1 MPLQIYDTF
10 SNEKKLF
17 EPIDPSNV
25 RMYVC
30 GPTVY
35 DFPHVGNA
43 RPVIVFDLLFRLLRR
58 IYGIDNVTYV
68 RNITDVDDKI
78 IAAASENNE
87 DIKSLT
93 ERTIKFFHDDADY
106 IGALEPTFEPKATD
120 YINDMINIISC
131 LIEKDYA
138 YVSEDNVLFS
148 ASKFSKYGQLS
159 GKNLEEMIAG
169 SRVEVESFK
178 RSSSDFVLW
187 KPSKSSEPGWD
198 SPWGKGRP
206 GWHIECSAMS
216 IKYLGKNFEIHG
228 GGRDLIFPHHENE
241 IAQSESF
248 TSEQFAKIWMHA
260 GMITING
267 EKMSKSVG
275 NVKSINHVLES
286 WGPNVAR
293 LFCISG
299 HYSKPIDY
307 TEDLLKENL
316 IRLRQIETCYY
327 ELRLAQESQETE
339 DISSLLEESRE
350 KFDAALNDDFN
361 TSLGLSVF
369 FNMIKTI
376 NSLAADEKISKKIAI
391 QALPVLEYMLEVL
404 GIEIQT
410 VSDEEIES
418 IFELINK
425 RETLREEKQFEEAD
439 KIRDQI
445 AGLGIS
451 LIDHKNKTLWMK
463 KEAIKSEK
471 Q

>member
-78 IAAASENNE
+78 INAASENNE

-120 YINDMINIISC
+120 YINDMIDIISS

-216 IKYLGKNFEIHG
+216 EKLLGKNFDIHG
-228 GGRDLIFPHHENE
+228 GGQDLIFPHHENE
-241 IAQSESF
+241 IAQSECANN
-248 TSEQFAKIWMHA
+248 EKFANFWLH
-260 GMITING
+260 NG
-267 EKMSKSVG
+267 FVNVEGNKMSKSEG
-275 NVKSINHVLES
+275 NFVTVNQLKQKYQGEVI
-286 WGPNVAR
+286 R
-293 LFCISG
+293 LAMIST
-299 HYSKPIDY
+299 HYRQPLNW
-307 TEDLLKENL
+307 TENNL
-316 IRLRQIETCYY
+316 IECKKTLDKWYQLFSENNF
-327 ELRLAQESQETE
+327 S
-339 DISSLLEESRE
+339 
-350 KFDAALNDDFN
+350 FDN
-361 TSLGLSVF
+361 
-369 FNMIKTI
+369 
-376 NSLAADEKISKKIAI
+376 EKISSEVINALEDDLNTPKAI
-391 QALPVLEYMLEVL
+391 SVLHQLYKDCKSNDRNTVETFLSSANFL
-404 GIEIQT
+404 GILMHTSSEWL
-410 VSDEEIES
+410 SWGKEKLS
-418 IFELINK
+418 ID
-425 RETLREEKQFEEAD
+425 EKQIELLISERKSARDNGNFEKAD
-439 KIRDQI
+439 KIRND
-445 AGLGIS
+445 LEHKGI
-451 LIDHKNKTLWMK
+451 LLEDNEGKTTWRFK
-463 KEAIKSEK
+463 
-471 Q
+471 

>member
-78 IAAASENNE
+78 ITAASENNE

-120 YINDMINIISC
+120 YINDMIDIISS

-148 ASKFSKYGQLS
+148 TSKFSKYGQLS

-216 IKYLGKNFEIHG
+216 EKLLGKNFDIHG
-228 GGRDLIFPHHENE
+228 GGQDLIFPHHENE
-241 IAQSESF
+241 IAQSECANN
-248 TSEQFAKIWMHA
+248 EKFANFWLH
-260 GMITING
+260 NG
-267 EKMSKSVG
+267 FVNVEGNKMSKSEG
-275 NVKSINHVLES
+275 NFVTVNQLKQKYQGEVI
-286 WGPNVAR
+286 R
-293 LFCISG
+293 LAMISTHYRQPLNWTENNLIECKKTLDKWYQLISG
-299 HYSKPIDY
+299 NNFS
-307 TEDLLKENL
+307 
-316 IRLRQIETCYY
+316 
-327 ELRLAQESQETE
+327 
-339 DISSLLEESRE
+339 
-350 KFDAALNDDFN
+350 FDN
-361 TSLGLSVF
+361 
-369 FNMIKTI
+369 
-376 NSLAADEKISKKIAI
+376 EKISSEVIDALEDDLNTPKAI
-391 QALPVLEYMLEVL
+391 SVLHQLYKDCKSNNKNTVETFLSSANFL
-404 GIEIQT
+404 GILMHTSSEWL
-410 VSDEEIES
+410 SWGKEKLS
-418 IFELINK
+418 ID
-425 RETLREEKQFEEAD
+425 EKQIELLISERKSARDNGNFEKAD
-439 KIRDQI
+439 KIRND
-445 AGLGIS
+445 LEHKGI
-451 LIDHKNKTLWMK
+451 LLEDNEGKTTWRFK
-463 KEAIKSEK
+463 
-471 Q
+471 

>member
-58 IYGIDNVTYV
+58 IYGNDNVTYV

-78 IAAASENNE
+78 ITAASENNE

-93 ERTIKFFHDDADY
+93 ERTIKFFHDDANY

-120 YINDMINIISC
+120 YINDMIDIISS
-131 LIEKDYA
+131 LIEKNYA

-159 GKNLEEMIAG
+159 GKNLKEMIAG

-216 IKYLGKNFEIHG
+216 EKLLGKNFDIHG
-228 GGRDLIFPHHENE
+228 GGQDLIFPHHENE
-241 IAQSESF
+241 IAQSECANN
-248 TSEQFAKIWMHA
+248 EKFANYWLH
-260 GMITING
+260 NG
-267 EKMSKSVG
+267 FVNVEGNKMSKSEG
-275 NVKSINHVLES
+275 NFVTVNQLKQKYQGEVIRLAMISTHYRQPLNWTENNLTECKKTLDKWYELISENNFSFDNKKISREVINALEDDLNTPKAISVLHQLYKDCKSSDRNKVETFLSSANFLGILMHTSSEWLS
-286 WGPNVAR
+286 WGKEK
-293 LFCISG
+293 LS
-299 HYSKPIDY
+299 ID
-307 TEDLLKENL
+307 DK
-316 IRLRQIETCYY
+316 QIE
-327 ELRLAQESQETE
+327 LL
-339 DISSLLEESRE
+339 ISERKSARDNGNFE
-350 KFDAALNDDFN
+350 K
-361 TSLGLSVF
+361 
-369 FNMIKTI
+369 
-376 NSLAADEKISKKIAI
+376 
-391 QALPVLEYMLEVL
+391 
-404 GIEIQT
+404 
-410 VSDEEIES
+410 
-418 IFELINK
+418 
-425 RETLREEKQFEEAD
+425 AD
-439 KIRDQI
+439 KIRND
-445 AGLGIS
+445 LEHKGILLEDS
-451 LIDHKNKTLWMK
+451 EGKTTWRFK
-463 KEAIKSEK
+463 
-471 Q
+471 

>member
-78 IAAASENNE
+78 ITAARENNE

-93 ERTIKFFHDDADY
+93 ERTIKFFHDDATY
-106 IGALEPTFEPKATD
+106 IGALEPTSEPKATD
-120 YINDMINIISC
+120 YINDMIDIISC
-131 LIEKDYA
+131 LIDKDYA

-178 RSSSDFVLW
+178 RSPSDFVLW
-187 KPSKSSEPGWD
+187 KPSKSSEPGWE

-216 IKYLGKNFEIHG
+216 EKLLGKNFDIHG
-228 GGRDLIFPHHENE
+228 GGQDLIFPHHENE
-241 IAQSESF
+241 IAQSECANN
-248 TSEQFAKIWMHA
+248 EKFANYWLH
-260 GMITING
+260 NG
-267 EKMSKSVG
+267 FVNVEGNKMSKSEG
-275 NVKSINHVLES
+275 NFVTVNQ
-286 WGPNVAR
+286 
-293 LFCISG
+293 
-299 HYSKPIDY
+299 
-307 TEDLLKENL
+307 LKQKYQGEV
-316 IRLRQIETCYY
+316 IRLAMISTHYRQP
-327 ELRLAQESQETE
+327 LNWTE
-339 DISSLLEESRE
+339 NNLTECKKTLDKWYKLISENNFP
-350 KFDAALNDDFN
+350 FDN
-361 TSLGLSVF
+361 
-369 FNMIKTI
+369 
-376 NSLAADEKISKKIAI
+376 EKISTEVIKALEDDLNTPKAI
-391 QALPVLEYMLEVL
+391 SILHQLYKDCKSNDKNTVETFLSSAKFL
-404 GIEIQT
+404 GILMHTSFEWLSWGKEKLGI
-410 VSDEEIES
+410 DENQIELLIS
-418 IFELINK
+418 ERKSARDDGNFEK
-425 RETLREEKQFEEAD
+425 AD
-439 KIRDQI
+439 KIRNDLDQM
-445 AGLGIS
+445 GI
-451 LIDHKNKTLWMK
+451 LLEDNEGKTTWRYK
-463 KEAIKSEK
+463 
-471 Q
+471 

>member
-17 EPIDPSNV
+17 DPIDPSNV

-120 YINDMINIISC
+120 YINDMIDIISR

-187 KPSKSSEPGWD
+187 KPSKSIEPGWD

-216 IKYLGKNFEIHG
+216 EKLLGKNFDIHG
-228 GGRDLIFPHHENE
+228 GGQDLIFPHHENE
-241 IAQSESF
+241 IAQSECANN
-248 TSEQFAKIWMHA
+248 EKFANFWLH
-260 GMITING
+260 NG
-267 EKMSKSVG
+267 FVNVEGNKMSKSEG
-275 NVKSINHVLES
+275 NFVTVNQLKQKYQGEVI
-286 WGPNVAR
+286 R
-293 LFCISG
+293 LAMIST
-299 HYSKPIDY
+299 HYRQPLNW
-307 TEDLLKENL
+307 TENNL
-316 IRLRQIETCYY
+316 IECKKTLDKWYQ
-327 ELRLAQESQETE
+327 L
-339 DISSLLEESRE
+339 ISKNNFS
-350 KFDAALNDDFN
+350 FDN
-361 TSLGLSVF
+361 
-369 FNMIKTI
+369 
-376 NSLAADEKISKKIAI
+376 EKISSEVINALEDDLNTPKAI
-391 QALPVLEYMLEVL
+391 SVLHQLYKDCKSNDRNTVETFLSSANFL
-404 GIEIQT
+404 GILMHTSSEWL
-410 VSDEEIES
+410 SWGKERLS
-418 IFELINK
+418 ID
-425 RETLREEKQFEEAD
+425 EKQIELLISERKSARDNGNFEKAD
-439 KIRDQI
+439 KIRND
-445 AGLGIS
+445 LEHKGI
-451 LIDHKNKTLWMK
+451 LLEDNEGKTTWRFK
-463 KEAIKSEK
+463 
-471 Q
+471 

>member
-78 IAAASENNE
+78 INAASENNE

-120 YINDMINIISC
+120 YINDMIDIISR

-216 IKYLGKNFEIHG
+216 EKLLGKNFDIHG
-228 GGRDLIFPHHENE
+228 GGQDLIFPHHENE
-241 IAQSESF
+241 IAQSECANN
-248 TSEQFAKIWMHA
+248 EKFANFWLH
-260 GMITING
+260 NG
-267 EKMSKSVG
+267 FVNVEGNKMSKSEG
-275 NVKSINHVLES
+275 NFVTVNQLKQKYQGEVI
-286 WGPNVAR
+286 R
-293 LFCISG
+293 LAMIST
-299 HYSKPIDY
+299 HYRQPLNW
-307 TEDLLKENL
+307 TEKNL
-316 IRLRQIETCYY
+316 IECKKTLDKWYQLIPENNF
-327 ELRLAQESQETE
+327 S
-339 DISSLLEESRE
+339 
-350 KFDAALNDDFN
+350 FDN
-361 TSLGLSVF
+361 
-369 FNMIKTI
+369 
-376 NSLAADEKISKKIAI
+376 EKISSEVINALEDDLNTPKAI
-391 QALPVLEYMLEVL
+391 SVLHQLYKDCKSNDRNTVETFLSSANFL
-404 GIEIQT
+404 GILMHTSSEWL
-410 VSDEEIES
+410 SWGKEKLS
-418 IFELINK
+418 ID
-425 RETLREEKQFEEAD
+425 EKQIELLISERKSARDNGNFEKAD
-439 KIRDQI
+439 KIRND
-445 AGLGIS
+445 LEHKGI
-451 LIDHKNKTLWMK
+451 LLEDIEGKTTWRFK
-463 KEAIKSEK
+463 
-471 Q
+471 

>member
-58 IYGIDNVTYV
+58 IYGVDNVTYV

-78 IAAASENNE
+78 ITAASENYE

-120 YINDMINIISC
+120 YINDMIEIISS

-216 IKYLGKNFEIHG
+216 EKLLGKNFDIHG
-228 GGRDLIFPHHENE
+228 GGQDLIFPHHENE
-241 IAQSESF
+241 IAQSECANN
-248 TSEQFAKIWMHA
+248 EKFANFWLH
-260 GMITING
+260 NG
-267 EKMSKSVG
+267 FVNVEGNKMSKSEG
-275 NVKSINHVLES
+275 NFVTVNQLKQKYQGEVI
-286 WGPNVAR
+286 R
-293 LFCISG
+293 LAMIST
-299 HYSKPIDY
+299 HYRQPLNW
-307 TEDLLKENL
+307 TENNL
-316 IRLRQIETCYY
+316 IECKKTLDKWYQ
-327 ELRLAQESQETE
+327 L
-339 DISSLLEESRE
+339 ISENNFS
-350 KFDAALNDDFN
+350 FDN
-361 TSLGLSVF
+361 
-369 FNMIKTI
+369 
-376 NSLAADEKISKKIAI
+376 EKISSEVINALEDDLNTPKAI
-391 QALPVLEYMLEVL
+391 SVLHQLYKDCKSNDRNTVETFLSSANFL
-404 GIEIQT
+404 GILMHTSSEWL
-410 VSDEEIES
+410 SWGKEKLS
-418 IFELINK
+418 ID
-425 RETLREEKQFEEAD
+425 EKQIELLISERKSARDNGNFEKAD
-439 KIRDQI
+439 KIRND
-445 AGLGIS
+445 LEHKGI
-451 LIDHKNKTLWMK
+451 LLEDNEGKTTWRFK
-463 KEAIKSEK
+463 
-471 Q
+471 

>member
-58 IYGIDNVTYV
+58 IYGVGNVTYV

-78 IAAASENNE
+78 ITAASENNE

-120 YINDMINIISC
+120 YINDMIDIISS

-216 IKYLGKNFEIHG
+216 EKLLGKNFDIHG
-228 GGRDLIFPHHENE
+228 GGQDLIFPHHENE
-241 IAQSESF
+241 IAQSECANN
-248 TSEQFAKIWMHA
+248 EKFANYWLH
-260 GMITING
+260 NG
-267 EKMSKSVG
+267 FVNVEGNKMSKSDG
-275 NVKSINHVLES
+275 NFVTVNQ
-286 WGPNVAR
+286 
-293 LFCISG
+293 
-299 HYSKPIDY
+299 
-307 TEDLLKENL
+307 LKQKYQGEV
-316 IRLRQIETCYY
+316 IRLAMISTHYRQP
-327 ELRLAQESQETE
+327 LNWTE
-339 DISSLLEESRE
+339 NNLTECKKTLDKWYQLISENHFS
-350 KFDAALNDDFN
+350 FDN
-361 TSLGLSVF
+361 
-369 FNMIKTI
+369 
-376 NSLAADEKISKKIAI
+376 EKISSEVINALEDDLNTPKAI
-391 QALPVLEYMLEVL
+391 SVLHQLYKDCKSNDRNTVETFLSSANFL
-404 GIEIQT
+404 GILMHTSSEWL
-410 VSDEEIES
+410 SWGKEKLS
-418 IFELINK
+418 ID
-425 RETLREEKQFEEAD
+425 EKQIELLISERKSARDNGNFEKAD
-439 KIRDQI
+439 KIRND
-445 AGLGIS
+445 LEHKGI
-451 LIDHKNKTLWMK
+451 LLEDNEGKTTWRFK
-463 KEAIKSEK
+463 
-471 Q
+471 

>member
-58 IYGIDNVTYV
+58 IYGVDNVTYV

-78 IAAASENNE
+78 ITAASENNE

-93 ERTIKFFHDDADY
+93 ERTIKFFHDDANY

-120 YINDMINIISC
+120 YINDMIEIISS

-216 IKYLGKNFEIHG
+216 EKLLGKNFDIHG
-228 GGRDLIFPHHENE
+228 GGQDLIFPHHENE
-241 IAQSESF
+241 IAQSECANN
-248 TSEQFAKIWMHA
+248 EKFANFWLH
-260 GMITING
+260 NG
-267 EKMSKSVG
+267 FVNVEGNKMSKSEG
-275 NVKSINHVLES
+275 NFVTVNQLKQKYQGEVI
-286 WGPNVAR
+286 R
-293 LFCISG
+293 LAMIST
-299 HYSKPIDY
+299 HYRQPLNW
-307 TEDLLKENL
+307 TENNL
-316 IRLRQIETCYY
+316 IECKKTLDKWYQ
-327 ELRLAQESQETE
+327 L
-339 DISSLLEESRE
+339 ISENNFS
-350 KFDAALNDDFN
+350 FDN
-361 TSLGLSVF
+361 
-369 FNMIKTI
+369 
-376 NSLAADEKISKKIAI
+376 EKISSEVINALEDDLNTPKAI
-391 QALPVLEYMLEVL
+391 SVLHQLYKDCKSNDRNTVETFLSSANFL
-404 GIEIQT
+404 GILMHTSSEWL
-410 VSDEEIES
+410 SWGKEKLS
-418 IFELINK
+418 ID
-425 RETLREEKQFEEAD
+425 EKQIELLISERKSARDNGNFEKAD
-439 KIRDQI
+439 KIRNDLEQK
-445 AGLGIS
+445 GI
-451 LIDHKNKTLWMK
+451 LLEDNEGKTTWRFK
-463 KEAIKSEK
+463 
-471 Q
+471 

>member
-10 SNEKKLF
+10 SNEKKFF

-58 IYGIDNVTYV
+58 IYGVGNVTYV

-120 YINDMINIISC
+120 YINDMIDIISN

-216 IKYLGKNFEIHG
+216 EKLLGKNFDIHG
-228 GGRDLIFPHHENE
+228 GGQDLIFPHHENE
-241 IAQSESF
+241 IAQSECANN
-248 TSEQFAKIWMHA
+248 EKFANFWLH
-260 GMITING
+260 NG
-267 EKMSKSVG
+267 FVNVEGNKMSKSEG
-275 NVKSINHVLES
+275 NFVTVNQLKQKYQGEVI
-286 WGPNVAR
+286 R
-293 LFCISG
+293 LAMIST
-299 HYSKPIDY
+299 HYRQPLNW
-307 TEDLLKENL
+307 TENNL
-316 IRLRQIETCYY
+316 IECKKTLDKWYQLIPEN
-327 ELRLAQESQETE
+327 
-339 DISSLLEESRE
+339 
-350 KFDAALNDDFN
+350 KFSFDN
-361 TSLGLSVF
+361 
-369 FNMIKTI
+369 
-376 NSLAADEKISKKIAI
+376 EKISSEVINALEDDLNTPKAI
-391 QALPVLEYMLEVL
+391 SVLHQLYKDCKSNDRNTVETFLSSANFL
-404 GIEIQT
+404 GILMHTSSEWL
-410 VSDEEIES
+410 SWGKEKLS
-418 IFELINK
+418 ID
-425 RETLREEKQFEEAD
+425 EKQIELLISERKSARDNGNFEKAD
-439 KIRDQI
+439 KIRND
-445 AGLGIS
+445 LEHKGI
-451 LIDHKNKTLWMK
+451 LLEDNEGKTTWRFK
-463 KEAIKSEK
+463 
-471 Q
+471 

>member
-58 IYGIDNVTYV
+58 IYGVDNVTYV

-78 IAAASENNE
+78 ITAASENNE

-120 YINDMINIISC
+120 YINDMIDIISC

-216 IKYLGKNFEIHG
+216 EKLLGKNFDIHG
-228 GGRDLIFPHHENE
+228 GGQDLIFPHHENE
-241 IAQSESF
+241 IAQSECANN
-248 TSEQFAKIWMHA
+248 EKFANFWLH
-260 GMITING
+260 NG
-267 EKMSKSVG
+267 FVNVEGNKMSKSEG
-275 NVKSINHVLES
+275 NFVTVNQLKQKYQGEVI
-286 WGPNVAR
+286 R
-293 LFCISG
+293 LAMIST
-299 HYSKPIDY
+299 HYRQPLNW
-307 TEDLLKENL
+307 TENNL
-316 IRLRQIETCYY
+316 IECKKTLDKWYQ
-327 ELRLAQESQETE
+327 L
-339 DISSLLEESRE
+339 ISENNFS
-350 KFDAALNDDFN
+350 FDN
-361 TSLGLSVF
+361 
-369 FNMIKTI
+369 
-376 NSLAADEKISKKIAI
+376 EKISSEVINALEDDLNTPKAI
-391 QALPVLEYMLEVL
+391 SVLHQLYKDCKSNDRNTVETFLSSANFL
-404 GIEIQT
+404 GILMHTSSEWL
-410 VSDEEIES
+410 SWGKEKLS
-418 IFELINK
+418 ID
-425 RETLREEKQFEEAD
+425 EKQIELLISERKSARDNGNFEKAD
-439 KIRDQI
+439 KIRND
-445 AGLGIS
+445 LEHKGI
-451 LIDHKNKTLWMK
+451 LLEDNEGKTTWRFK
-463 KEAIKSEK
+463 
-471 Q
+471 

>member
-58 IYGIDNVTYV
+58 IYGVGNVTYV

-78 IAAASENNE
+78 ITAASENNE

-120 YINDMINIISC
+120 YINDMIDIINS

-216 IKYLGKNFEIHG
+216 EKLLGKNFDIHG
-228 GGRDLIFPHHENE
+228 GGQDLIFPHHENE
-241 IAQSESF
+241 IAQSECANN
-248 TSEQFAKIWMHA
+248 EKFANFWLH
-260 GMITING
+260 NG
-267 EKMSKSVG
+267 FVNVEGNKMSKSEG
-275 NVKSINHVLES
+275 NFVTVNQLKQKYQGEVI
-286 WGPNVAR
+286 R
-293 LFCISG
+293 LAMIST
-299 HYSKPIDY
+299 HYRQPLNW
-307 TEDLLKENL
+307 TENNL
-316 IRLRQIETCYY
+316 IECKKTLDKWYQ
-327 ELRLAQESQETE
+327 L
-339 DISSLLEESRE
+339 ISENNFS
-350 KFDAALNDDFN
+350 FDN
-361 TSLGLSVF
+361 
-369 FNMIKTI
+369 
-376 NSLAADEKISKKIAI
+376 EKISNEVINALEDDLNTPKAI
-391 QALPVLEYMLEVL
+391 SVLHKLYKDCKSNDRNTVETFLSSANFL
-404 GIEIQT
+404 GILMHTSSEWL
-410 VSDEEIES
+410 SWGKEKLS
-418 IFELINK
+418 ID
-425 RETLREEKQFEEAD
+425 EKQIELLISERKSARDNGNFEKAD
-439 KIRDQI
+439 KIRND
-445 AGLGIS
+445 LEHKGI
-451 LIDHKNKTLWMK
+451 LLEDNEGKTTWRFK
-463 KEAIKSEK
+463 
-471 Q
+471 

>member
-78 IAAASENNE
+78 ITAASENNE

-120 YINDMINIISC
+120 YINDMIDIISS

-216 IKYLGKNFEIHG
+216 EKLLGKNFDIHG
-228 GGRDLIFPHHENE
+228 GGQDLIFPHHENE
-241 IAQSESF
+241 IAQSECANN
-248 TSEQFAKIWMHA
+248 EKFANYWLH
-260 GMITING
+260 NG
-267 EKMSKSVG
+267 FVNVEGNKMSKSDG
-275 NVKSINHVLES
+275 NFVTVNQ
-286 WGPNVAR
+286 
-293 LFCISG
+293 
-299 HYSKPIDY
+299 
-307 TEDLLKENL
+307 LKQKYQGEV
-316 IRLRQIETCYY
+316 IRLAMISTHYRQP
-327 ELRLAQESQETE
+327 LNWTE
-339 DISSLLEESRE
+339 NNLTECKKTLDKWYQLISENNFS
-350 KFDAALNDDFN
+350 FDN
-361 TSLGLSVF
+361 
-369 FNMIKTI
+369 
-376 NSLAADEKISKKIAI
+376 EKISSEVINALEDDLNTPKAI
-391 QALPVLEYMLEVL
+391 SVLHQLYKDCKSDDRNTVETFLSSANFL
-404 GIEIQT
+404 GILMHTSSEWL
-410 VSDEEIES
+410 SWGKEKLS
-418 IFELINK
+418 ID
-425 RETLREEKQFEEAD
+425 EKQIELLISERKSARDNGNFEKAD
-439 KIRDQI
+439 KIRND
-445 AGLGIS
+445 LEHKGI
-451 LIDHKNKTLWMK
+451 LLEDNEGKTTWRFK
-463 KEAIKSEK
+463 
-471 Q
+471 

>member
-78 IAAASENNE
+78 ITAASENNE

-120 YINDMINIISC
+120 YINDMIDIISS

-216 IKYLGKNFEIHG
+216 EKLLGKNFDIHG
-228 GGRDLIFPHHENE
+228 GGQDLIFPHHENE
-241 IAQSESF
+241 IAQSECANN
-248 TSEQFAKIWMHA
+248 EKFANFWLH
-260 GMITING
+260 NG
-267 EKMSKSVG
+267 FVNVEGNKMSKSEG
-275 NVKSINHVLES
+275 NFVTVNQ
-286 WGPNVAR
+286 
-293 LFCISG
+293 
-299 HYSKPIDY
+299 
-307 TEDLLKENL
+307 LKQKYQGEV
-316 IRLRQIETCYY
+316 IRLAMISTHYRQP
-327 ELRLAQESQETE
+327 LNWTE
-339 DISSLLEESRE
+339 NNLTECKKTLDKWYQLISENNFS
-350 KFDAALNDDFN
+350 FDN
-361 TSLGLSVF
+361 
-369 FNMIKTI
+369 
-376 NSLAADEKISKKIAI
+376 EKISSEVINALEDDLNTPKAI
-391 QALPVLEYMLEVL
+391 SVLHQLYKDCKSNDRNTVETFLSSANFL
-404 GIEIQT
+404 GILMHTSSEWL
-410 VSDEEIES
+410 SWGKEKLS
-418 IFELINK
+418 ID
-425 RETLREEKQFEEAD
+425 EKQIELLISERKSARDNGNFEKAD
-439 KIRDQI
+439 KIRND
-445 AGLGIS
+445 LEHKGI
-451 LIDHKNKTLWMK
+451 LLEDNEGKTTWRFK
-463 KEAIKSEK
+463 
-471 Q
+471 

>member
-216 IKYLGKNFEIHG
+216 EKLLGKNFDIHG
-228 GGRDLIFPHHENE
+228 GGQDLIFPHHENE
-241 IAQSESF
+241 IAQSECANN
-248 TSEQFAKIWMHA
+248 EKFANYWLH
-260 GMITING
+260 NG
-267 EKMSKSVG
+267 FVNVEGNKMSKSDG
-275 NVKSINHVLES
+275 NFVTVNQ
-286 WGPNVAR
+286 
-293 LFCISG
+293 
-299 HYSKPIDY
+299 
-307 TEDLLKENL
+307 LKQKYQGEV
-316 IRLRQIETCYY
+316 IRLAMISTHYRQPLNWTENNLTECKKTLDKWY
-327 ELRLAQESQETE
+327 EL
-339 DISSLLEESRE
+339 ISENNFSFDNE
-350 KFDAALNDDFN
+350 KN
-361 TSLGLSVF
+361 
-369 FNMIKTI
+369 
-376 NSLAADEKISKKIAI
+376 
-391 QALPVLEYMLEVL
+391 Q
-404 GIEIQT
+404 
-410 VSDEEIES
+410 
-418 IFELINK
+418 
-425 RETLREEKQFEEAD
+425 
-439 KIRDQI
+439 
-445 AGLGIS
+445 
-451 LIDHKNKTLWMK
+451 
-463 KEAIKSEK
+463 
-471 Q
+471 

>member
-58 IYGIDNVTYV
+58 IYGNDYVTYV

-78 IAAASENNE
+78 ITAASENNE

-93 ERTIKFFHDDADY
+93 ERTIKFFHDDANY

-120 YINDMINIISC
+120 YINDMIDIINS

-148 ASKFSKYGQLS
+148 ASKFSRYGQLS

-216 IKYLGKNFEIHG
+216 EKLLGKNFDIHG
-228 GGRDLIFPHHENE
+228 GGQDLIFPHHENE
-241 IAQSESF
+241 IAQSECANN
-248 TSEQFAKIWMHA
+248 EKFANFWLH
-260 GMITING
+260 NG
-267 EKMSKSVG
+267 FVNVEGNKMSKSEG
-275 NVKSINHVLES
+275 NFVTVNQLKQKYQGEVI
-286 WGPNVAR
+286 R
-293 LFCISG
+293 LAMIST
-299 HYSKPIDY
+299 HYRQPLNW
-307 TEDLLKENL
+307 TENNL
-316 IRLRQIETCYY
+316 IECKKTLDKWYQ
-327 ELRLAQESQETE
+327 L
-339 DISSLLEESRE
+339 ISENNFS
-350 KFDAALNDDFN
+350 FDN
-361 TSLGLSVF
+361 
-369 FNMIKTI
+369 
-376 NSLAADEKISKKIAI
+376 EKISSEVINALEDDLNTPKAI
-391 QALPVLEYMLEVL
+391 SVLHQLYKDCKSNDRNTVETFLSSANFL
-404 GIEIQT
+404 GILMHTSSEWLSWGKEKLSI
-410 VSDEEIES
+410 DEKEIELLIS
-418 IFELINK
+418 ERKSARDNGNFEK
-425 RETLREEKQFEEAD
+425 AD
-439 KIRDQI
+439 KIRND
-445 AGLGIS
+445 LEHKGI
-451 LIDHKNKTLWMK
+451 LLEDNEGKTTWRFK
-463 KEAIKSEK
+463 
-471 Q
+471 

>member
-58 IYGIDNVTYV
+58 IYGNDNVTYV

-78 IAAASENNE
+78 ITAASENNE

-106 IGALEPTFEPKATD
+106 IGALKPTFEPKATD
-120 YINDMINIISC
+120 YINDMIDIISS

-216 IKYLGKNFEIHG
+216 EKLLGKNFDIHG
-228 GGRDLIFPHHENE
+228 GGQDLIFPHHENE
-241 IAQSESF
+241 IAQSECANN
-248 TSEQFAKIWMHA
+248 EKFANFWLH
-260 GMITING
+260 NG
-267 EKMSKSVG
+267 FVNVEGNKMSKSEG
-275 NVKSINHVLES
+275 NFVTVNQLKQKYQGEVI
-286 WGPNVAR
+286 R
-293 LFCISG
+293 LAMIST
-299 HYSKPIDY
+299 HYRQPLNW
-307 TEDLLKENL
+307 TENNL
-316 IRLRQIETCYY
+316 IECKKTLDKWYQ
-327 ELRLAQESQETE
+327 L
-339 DISSLLEESRE
+339 ISENNFS
-350 KFDAALNDDFN
+350 FDN
-361 TSLGLSVF
+361 
-369 FNMIKTI
+369 
-376 NSLAADEKISKKIAI
+376 EKISSEVINALEDDLNTPKAI
-391 QALPVLEYMLEVL
+391 SVLHQLYKDCKSNDRNTVETFLSSANFLGMLMHTSSEWL
-404 GIEIQT
+404 SWGKEKL
-410 VSDEEIES
+410 S
-418 IFELINK
+418 ID
-425 RETLREEKQFEEAD
+425 EKQIELLISERKSARDNGNFDKAD
-439 KIRDQI
+439 KIRND
-445 AGLGIS
+445 LEHKGI
-451 LIDHKNKTLWMK
+451 LLEDNEGKTTWRFK
-463 KEAIKSEK
+463 
-471 Q
+471 

>member
-1 MPLQIYDTF
+1 MPLQIYDTL

-78 IAAASENNE
+78 ITAASENNE

-93 ERTIKFFHDDADY
+93 ERTIKFFHDDANY

-120 YINDMINIISC
+120 YINDMIEIISS

-216 IKYLGKNFEIHG
+216 EKLLGKNFDIHG
-228 GGRDLIFPHHENE
+228 GGQDLIFPHHENE
-241 IAQSESF
+241 IAQSECANN
-248 TSEQFAKIWMHA
+248 EKFANFWLH
-260 GMITING
+260 NG
-267 EKMSKSVG
+267 FVNVEGNKMSKSEG
-275 NVKSINHVLES
+275 NFVTVNQLKQKYQGEVI
-286 WGPNVAR
+286 R
-293 LFCISG
+293 LAMIST
-299 HYSKPIDY
+299 HYRQPLNW
-307 TEDLLKENL
+307 TENNL
-316 IRLRQIETCYY
+316 IECKKTLDKWYQ
-327 ELRLAQESQETE
+327 L
-339 DISSLLEESRE
+339 ISENNFS
-350 KFDAALNDDFN
+350 FDN
-361 TSLGLSVF
+361 
-369 FNMIKTI
+369 
-376 NSLAADEKISKKIAI
+376 EKISSEVINALEDDLNTPKAI
-391 QALPVLEYMLEVL
+391 SVLHQLYKDCKSNDRNTVETFLSSANFL
-404 GIEIQT
+404 GILMHTSSEWL
-410 VSDEEIES
+410 SWGKEKLS
-418 IFELINK
+418 ID
-425 RETLREEKQFEEAD
+425 EKQIELLISERKSARDNGNFEKAD
-439 KIRDQI
+439 KIRND
-445 AGLGIS
+445 LEHKGI
-451 LIDHKNKTLWMK
+451 LLEDNKGKTTWRFK
-463 KEAIKSEK
+463 
-471 Q
+471 

>member
-78 IAAASENNE
+78 ITAASENNE

-93 ERTIKFFHDDADY
+93 ERTIKFFHDDANY

-120 YINDMINIISC
+120 YINDMIDIINS

-216 IKYLGKNFEIHG
+216 EKLLGKNFDIHG
-228 GGRDLIFPHHENE
+228 GGQDLIFPHHENE
-241 IAQSESF
+241 IAQSECANN
-248 TSEQFAKIWMHA
+248 EKFANYWLH
-260 GMITING
+260 NG
-267 EKMSKSVG
+267 FVNVEGNKMSKSDG
-275 NVKSINHVLES
+275 NFVTVNQLKQKYQGEVI
-286 WGPNVAR
+286 R
-293 LFCISG
+293 LAMIST
-299 HYSKPIDY
+299 HYRQPLNW
-307 TEDLLKENL
+307 TENNL
-316 IRLRQIETCYY
+316 IECKKTLDKWYQ
-327 ELRLAQESQETE
+327 L
-339 DISSLLEESRE
+339 ISENNFS
-350 KFDAALNDDFN
+350 FDN
-361 TSLGLSVF
+361 
-369 FNMIKTI
+369 
-376 NSLAADEKISKKIAI
+376 EKISSEVINALEDDLNTPKAI
-391 QALPVLEYMLEVL
+391 SVLHQLYKDCKSNDRNTVETFLSSANFL
-404 GIEIQT
+404 GILMHTSSEWL
-410 VSDEEIES
+410 SWGKEKLS
-418 IFELINK
+418 ID
-425 RETLREEKQFEEAD
+425 EKQIELLISERKSARDNGNFEKAD
-439 KIRDQI
+439 KIRND
-445 AGLGIS
+445 LEHKGI
-451 LIDHKNKTLWMK
+451 LLEDNEGKTTWRFK
-463 KEAIKSEK
+463 
-471 Q
+471 